1 MKEPKLKKL
10 ENWLETDDFQEIL
23 DYVEGAEDLLD
34 IIVFPRHFVE
44 RLETFLPYTPADLEY
59 DYMPTIHLL
68 RLLVWLKVRGDQG
81 FFTCSKSESL
91 SFFIDVVFN
100 HMRPTSGMFPK
111 GVKDA
116 IWAWDCAGQY
126 GAKNW
131 SSWRTLQN
139 DNDWIKD
146 YIKWQLKTS

>member
-10 ENWLETDDFQEIL
+10 ENWIETEDFQEIL

-34 IIVFPRHFVE
+34 IIVFPRRFVE
-44 RLETFLPYTPADLEY
+44 RLESFLEYTSADLEY

-81 FFTCSKSESL
+81 FFTCPKSESL
-91 SFFIDVVFN
+91 SLFLDVIFN
-100 HMRPTSGMFPK
+100 NTRPTSGMFPK

-116 IWAWDCAGQY
+116 IWSWDSMGKH
-126 GAKNW
+126 GSKNW
-131 SSWRTLQN
+131 DSWRTMKN
-139 DNDWIKD
+139 DNDWLKD
-146 YIKWQLKTS
+146 YIKMENQ